1 MKRKLIVSIIII
13 FMSLGCSKKHQTVR
27 TVYTPEL
34 QKPAT
39 AEIGENM
46 FSKTY
51 AYFQYKY
58 IVILLDS
65 NDRKKYKTRKQG
77 NRFDELEG
85 TKCALYN
92 GSLSLL
98 DYNCDGTFTHLRN
111 GDKLEKSVEY
121 KLQPAPPTRIT
132 KDSFKRDVIYQGK
145 IGNKI
150 KISFQEF
157 FASNGSFMI
166 RDAYTQNIEY
176 ELDAN
181 GQAMIGFKG
190 LRIKILNATN
200 LNIEYQVTR
209 DFIS

>member
-1 MKRKLIVSIIII
+1 
-13 FMSLGCSKKHQTVR
+13 MSLGCAKRQAVR
-27 TVYTPEL
+27 AVYTPEL
-34 QKPAT
+34 QQIAT
-39 AEIGENM
+39 AEVGENM
-46 FSKTY
+46 FSKIY

-58 IVILLDS
+58 TVVLLDS
-65 NDRKKYKTRKQG
+65 NDSKKYKTRGQG

-98 DYNCDGTFTHLRN
+98 DYNCDGKFTHLRN
-111 GDKLEKSVEY
+111 GDKLEKPVGY
-121 KLQPAPPTRIT
+121 KLHPAPPTRIT
-132 KDSFKRDVIYQGK
+132 KDSFKRTVTYQGK
-145 IGNKI
+145 VGNKI

-157 FASNGSFMI
+157 SAFNGSFMI

-190 LRIKILNATN
+190 LRIKVLNATN

-209 DFIS
+209 DFTS